1 MDGKRM
7 QARIAL
13 VAGGVGILA
22 VLLVAA
28 LAPAA
33 VRALLVTIS
42 LVAFVWAA
50 VAFVNP
56 AWGPFAEQEG
66 GYLGL
71 GCRHRTLLRGRWRR
85 FVPLVREWD
94 PTGCGARRTASRRRR
109 PFRAPVRRGSGGTR
123 SVMRAL
129 RCRSVSTSASVVP
142 AARGCRS
149 SAAIANRET
158 RA

>member
-1 MDGKRM
+1 MDGKGM

-33 VRALLVTIS
+33 VQALLVTIS

-56 AWGPFAEQEG
+56 AWGPLPSRKVGTLVLVAGIGLFFVG
-66 GYLGL
+66 GG
-71 GCRHRTLLRGRWRR
+71 
-85 FVPLVREWD
+85 V
-94 PTGCGARRTASRRRR
+94 
-109 PFRAPVRRGSGGTR
+109 GS
-123 SVMRAL
+123 
-129 RCRSVSTSASVVP
+129 CHW
-142 AARGCRS
+142 
-149 SAAIANRET
+149 
-158 RA
+158 